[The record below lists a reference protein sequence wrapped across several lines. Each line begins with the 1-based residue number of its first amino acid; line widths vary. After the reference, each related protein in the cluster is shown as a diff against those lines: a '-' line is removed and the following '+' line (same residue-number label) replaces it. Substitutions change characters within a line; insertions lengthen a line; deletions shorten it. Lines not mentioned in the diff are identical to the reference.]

1 MWPLRQPSGNE
12 TLPLGEGF
20 FMGGFIPTCHTQTYV
35 EVAKLEAMMDIK
47 QFLTV
52 ESLDQKASTAATML
66 RSYALTVNNHLFEEI
81 ADLLDEL
88 YGLAWVEHS
97 EDSSSDTQRETVD
110 QVIDVLSDLIVKVRS
125 ISAAGNPIPTA
136 EQALE
141 WAIDDVREI
150 VD

>member
-1 MWPLRQPSGNE
+1 
-12 TLPLGEGF
+12 
-20 FMGGFIPTCHTQTYV
+20 MGGFIPTCHTQTYV

-52 ESLDQKASTAATML
+52 ESLDQKASTAATLL
-66 RSYALTVNNHLFEEI
+66 RSYALTVNNHLFEEV
-81 ADLLDEL
+81 ADLIDEL

-97 EDSSSDTQRETVD
+97 EDASSDTQRETVD
-110 QVIDVLSDLIVKVRS
+110 QVIDVLGDLIVKVRN
-125 ISAAGNPIPTA
+125 ISAAGNTALTA

-141 WAIDDVREI
+141 WAIDDIHEL

>member
-1 MWPLRQPSGNE
+1 
-12 TLPLGEGF
+12 
-20 FMGGFIPTCHTQTYV
+20 MGGFIPTCHTQTYV

-52 ESLDQKASTAATML
+52 ESLDQKASKAATLL
-66 RSYALTVNNHLFEEI
+66 RSYALTVNNHLFEEV
-81 ADLLDEL
+81 ADLIDEL

-97 EDSSSDTQRETVD
+97 EDASSDTQRETVD
-110 QVIDVLSDLIVKVRS
+110 QVIDVLGDLIVKVRN
-125 ISAAGNPIPTA
+125 ISAAGNPVLTA

-141 WAIDDVREI
+141 WAIDDVHEL

>member
-1 MWPLRQPSGNE
+1 
-12 TLPLGEGF
+12 
-20 FMGGFIPTCHTQTYV
+20 MGGFIPTCHTQTYV

-52 ESLDQKASTAATML
+52 ESLDQKASKAATLL
-66 RSYALTVNNHLFEEI
+66 RSYALTVNNHLFEEV
-81 ADLLDEL
+81 ADLIDEL

-97 EDSSSDTQRETVD
+97 EDASSDTQRETVD
-110 QVIDVLSDLIVKVRS
+110 QVINVLGDLIVKVRN
-125 ISAAGNPIPTA
+125 ISAAGNPALTA

-141 WAIDDVREI
+141 WAIDDVHEL

>member
-1 MWPLRQPSGNE
+1 
-12 TLPLGEGF
+12 
-20 FMGGFIPTCHTQTYV
+20 MGGFIPTCHTQTYV

-125 ISAAGNPIPTA
+125 SSAAGNPIPTA

>member
-1 MWPLRQPSGNE
+1 
-12 TLPLGEGF
+12 
-20 FMGGFIPTCHTQTYV
+20 MGGFIPTCHTQTYV

-52 ESLDQKASTAATML
+52 ESLDQKASKAATLL
-66 RSYALTVNNHLFEEI
+66 RSYALTVHNHLFEEV
-81 ADLLDEL
+81 ADLIDEL

-97 EDSSSDTQRETVD
+97 EDASSDTQRETVD
-110 QVIDVLSDLIVKVRS
+110 QVIDVLGDLIVKVRN
-125 ISAAGNPIPTA
+125 ISAAGNTALTA

-141 WAIDDVREI
+141 WAIDDIHEL

>member
-1 MWPLRQPSGNE
+1 
-12 TLPLGEGF
+12 
-20 FMGGFIPTCHTQTYV
+20 MGGFIPTCHTQTYV

-52 ESLDQKASTAATML
+52 ESLDQKASKAATLL
-66 RSYALTVNNHLFEEI
+66 RSYALTVNNHVFEEV
-81 ADLLDEL
+81 ADLIDEL

-97 EDSSSDTQRETVD
+97 EDASSDTQRETVD
-110 QVIDVLSDLIVKVRS
+110 QVIDVLGDLIVKVRN
-125 ISAAGNPIPTA
+125 ISAAGNTALTA

-141 WAIDDVREI
+141 WAIDDIHEL

>member
-1 MWPLRQPSGNE
+1 
-12 TLPLGEGF
+12 
-20 FMGGFIPTCHTQTYV
+20 MGGFIPTCHTQTYV

-52 ESLDQKASTAATML
+52 ESLDQKASKAATLL
-66 RSYALTVNNHLFEEI
+66 RSYALTVNNHLFEEV
-81 ADLLDEL
+81 ADLIDEL

-97 EDSSSDTQRETVD
+97 EDASSDTQRETVD
-110 QVIDVLSDLIVKVRS
+110 QVIDVLGDLIVKVRN
-125 ISAAGNPIPTA
+125 ISAAGNTALTA

-141 WAIDDVREI
+141 WAIDDIHEL